1 MLLDGKAVSKI
12 LLEKI
17 KQEVNKLD
25 AKPHLVVILVGDDY
39 ASKIYVKNK
48 KKTAESLGI
57 KSTVIEFPSDI
68 SEEVLINK
76 INELNNDKDVSAI
89 LVQMPLPKH
98 INRDNVV
105 SVIDPKKDV
114 DCFTPE
120 NVGKLAIGMKPYFYP
135 VTPQGI
141 MIMLD
146 YYKVPIEGKHVVII
160 GRSNIVGKPMAQMM
174 LQRNATVTIC
184 HSKTENLEEIIK
196 AADIIISAAGKKV
209 VRCKMVK
216 NNAVFVDVGISRDAN
231 GKLTGDLNW
240 ESDFN
245 NFNEVVSFLER
256 VSPVPGGVGPMT
268 IVSLMLNTLASAK
281 HMVIL
286 CLGAKLLL
294 STISLSF

>member
-1 MLLDGKAVSKI
+1 MLLDGKSLSKKI
-12 LLEKI
+12 LEDIKGKVEALER
-17 KQEVNKLD
+17 
-25 AKPHLVVILVGDDY
+25 KPHLAVILVGDDE
-39 ASKIYVKNK
+39 ASKIYVRNK
-48 KKTAESLGI
+48 KKTAEKLGI
-57 KSTVIEFPSDI
+57 KSTVIELPSDTPEQVVI
-68 SEEVLINK
+68 EHINR
-76 INELNNDKDVSAI
+76 LNNDDDVTAI

-98 INRDNVV
+98 INRDNIVCA
-105 SVIDPKKDV
+105 IAPKKDV

-120 NVGKLAIGMKPYFYP
+120 NVGRLAIGMKPYYYP

-141 MIMLD
+141 LMLLD
-146 YYKVPIEGKHVVII
+146 YYDVPIEGKNVVII

-184 HSKTENLEEIIK
+184 HSKTIDLESKIK

-240 ESDFN
+240 ELDFN
-245 NFNEVVSFLER
+245 NFDEVVSYLGR

-268 IVSLMLNTLASAK
+268 ICSLMLNSLASVQ
-281 HMVIL
+281 HV
-286 CLGAKLLL
+286 GV
-294 STISLSF
+294 TSL